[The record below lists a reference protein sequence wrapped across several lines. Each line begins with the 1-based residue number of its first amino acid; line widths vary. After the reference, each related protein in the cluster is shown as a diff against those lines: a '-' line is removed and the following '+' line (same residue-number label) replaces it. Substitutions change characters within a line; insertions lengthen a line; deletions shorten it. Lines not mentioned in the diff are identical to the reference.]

1 MKNWIELSVDEG
13 GSWDEHFF
21 ACWVARCLV
30 ECEMYRSCGS
40 DCSSAWINRIFDTC
54 LEFMT
59 VAILKSESV
68 TFSEYG
74 H

>member
-1 MKNWIELSVDEG
+1 MEPLGDES

-30 ECEMYRSCGS
+30 EDEMYWASGS
-40 DCSSAWINRIFDTC
+40 DCSSAWINRILDTC

-59 VAILKSESV
+59 VAIWESESEWV
-68 TFSEYG
+68 AFSG
-74 H
+74 CND